1 MIEEPPPVLEEEEQR
16 VTNFNIPIKEI
27 EKRFRAL
34 LKLIDVLVVLDC
46 DHNHL
51 GPFLGDVIDEFR
63 QESRVRRRREG
74 EEVEVT
80 LHDRLLF
87 IREVEN
93 GDLCW
98 KIYKMW
104 KRRGHNV
111 TLGTLMVI
119 YTLRENIITSDF
131 YQSGLLT
138 PVQRESVELKA
149 WKYKEKLA
157 DKLQDKENVLKTTT
171 GRGLLLISVSIIRYR
186 CC

>member
-1 MIEEPPPVLEEEEQR
+1 MLILDSLVTNTNFKLSNCSTNHNALCLGNEKEKRFTLYVLINILKQRVLEEVIEEPQPVVEEEEQR

-119 YTLRENIITSDF
+119 YILREI
-131 YQSGLLT
+131 L
-138 PVQRESVELKA
+138 
-149 WKYKEKLA
+149 
-157 DKLQDKENVLKTTT
+157 
-171 GRGLLLISVSIIRYR
+171 
-186 CC
+186 